1 MELPM
6 DVLSPRALKSMRRN
20 AAEAAAMLRM
30 LSHEARLAVLC
41 ELSGGERSAG
51 ALVESSGLSQSAL
64 SQHLAKLRDEGLV
77 KTRRDGQ
84 TIYYAL
90 ADDKAA
96 RIISVLHDIYCGK
109 R

>member
-1 MELPM
+1 M
-6 DVLSPRALKSMRRN
+6 DVLSPGALKSMRRK

-77 KTRRDGQ
+77 KTRREGQ

-96 RIISVLHDIYCGK
+96 RIIAVLYEIYCGN